1 MTDTH
6 ETIADIIAWLRKPR
20 EGENAYLTL
29 WRDEIADRLEA
40 ALKRER
46 GDAAKLREAVGY
58 IAQYAASAAMRQ
70 HDATTQHYIEQ
81 MRKWATAALAA
92 PPRNCDRFN
101 SGDCNKDVFDA
112 SLAWDKF
119 CAEHYP
125 PGTPVVPKT
134 PYTFWS
140 WVFAPATEQEG
151 GN

>member
-1 MTDTH
+1 MQT
-6 ETIADIIAWLRKPR
+6 
-20 EGENAYLTL
+20 NN
-29 WRDEIADRLEA
+29 
-40 ALKRER
+40 
-46 GDAAKLREAVGY
+46 KLREALKEARVA
-58 IAQYAASAAMRQ
+58 IESAKKKMGVENSIILEII
-70 HDATTQHYIEQ
+70 D
-81 MRKWATAALAA
+81 AALAS

-140 WVFAPATEQEG
+140 WVFAPAKEG
-151 GN
+151 GAK